1 MMQPRPSGIV
11 PKLFYTRVLSIS
23 NMELEINNFKNI
35 DKSGDEPFEM
45 DHTSIVKDLMEKNG
59 IPYTGAENGGGRSV
73 YVIETTPKGEDDC
86 KFSSRTRVWG
96 DSDENK
102 NK

>member
-1 MMQPRPSGIV
+1 
-11 PKLFYTRVLSIS
+11 
-23 NMELEINNFKNI
+23 MELEIDNFKNR
-35 DKSGDEPFEM
+35 DKSEDEPFEM
-45 DHTSIVKDLMEKNG
+45 DYIGIVKDLMEMND
-59 IPYTGAENGGGRSV
+59 ISYTGAENGGGRSV